1 MKFRLKVRKHLVNF
15 TLLKGRRLCGQIVKE
30 QERVPIRYAVCSY
43 IHYRGPPVPEICQAL
58 CVQRSPL
65 PRVNPSSLLPSRVRW

>member
-1 MKFRLKVRKHLVNF
+1 MKFRLKVRKHLVNS

-30 QERVPIRYAVCSY
+30 QERVPIRYAVVSY

-65 PRVNPSSLLPSRVRW
+65 PRVDLESLLPSRVSG

>member
-30 QERVPIRYAVCSY
+30 QESVPIRYAVVSY
-43 IHYRGPPVPEICQAL
+43 IHYRGPPVPDNL
-58 CVQRSPL
+58 PGSLRSTQPFTA
-65 PRVNPSSLLPSRVRW
+65 R